1 MSLSQRV
8 SRWTERLGLGR
19 KATVVL
25 GVAAL
30 ASGVA
35 PYAARGGIPRF
46 GRNGGSV
53 LLLLNINLVL
63 LLSLAAVVAKRLVE
77 VWTQRRRGLAGSRL
91 HVRLVVL
98 FSLVA
103 VTPTIIVAVF
113 SYLFFSFGIEAWF
126 SERVRTA
133 LSESQAVAEAYL
145 HEHQQVIRA
154 DVLAMASDLNRE
166 AYILSFIPQH
176 LAQVVRT
183 QAALRSLNEAEI
195 FDNSGRILARSGF
208 SLSLEFGLIPP
219 WAMQQA
225 RNGDVAI
232 VTGDNDDRVRA
243 LVRLDQFPG
252 AYLYIGRF
260 VEAQVLAHM
269 EQTQRAVPQNE
280 QLEGQRSGF
289 QVTLAL
295 VFLIIALLFLLAA
308 VWFRIHFSTQ
318 MVHPTGMLIAPPTE

>member
-1 MSLSQRV
+1 MSLAQHVRG
-8 SRWTERLGLGR
+8 WTGGIGVWRKLAGALG
-19 KATVVL
+19 A
-25 GVAAL
+25 AAL
-30 ASGVA
+30 ASGIATYLAFTGA
-35 PYAARGGIPRF
+35 PPFGPRPTL
-46 GRNGGSV
+46 V
-53 LLLLNINLVL
+53 LSLLNLDLVL
-63 LLSLAAVVAKRLVE
+63 LLALAAVVAKRLFE
-77 VWTQRRRGLAGSRL
+77 VRAERRRNLAGSRL
-91 HVRLVVL
+91 QVRLVGL
-98 FSLVA
+98 FSLIA

-126 SERVRTA
+126 SQRVRTA

-166 AYILSFIPQH
+166 AYILNFNPQR

-195 FDNSGRILARSGF
+195 FDSSGRVLARSGF
-208 SLSLEFGLIPP
+208 SLSLEFGLIPE
-219 WAMQQA
+219 WAMLQA

-269 EQTQRAVPQNE
+269 EQTQRAVAQYE
-280 QLEGQRSGF
+280 QLEGQRS
-289 QVTLAL
+289 
-295 VFLIIALLFLLAA
+295 
-308 VWFRIHFSTQ
+308 
-318 MVHPTGMLIAPPTE
+318 